1 MPAEAAEGVL
11 VGVYQLTRGGQTRSV
26 VLTGVCGINAPTTAS
41 GKLPKRSRGSLTA
54 SQSCSHK
61 ATIEVNH
68 LKGIGHCKLRS
79 ALIPQVAGHRLNR
92 SQWVPDA
99 CVASSAALCSKTSST
114 RKLTTSCGSFTA
126 DLLSPTLCRAP
137 WWELETALASEPRY
151 QETSSLLQPVT
162 KRHWGFGVRPAQ
174 AFPQL
179 CIILATG
186 P

>member
-1 MPAEAAEGVL
+1 MTRKL
-11 VGVYQLTRGGQTRSV
+11 VGSSLE
-26 VLTGVCGINAPTTAS
+26 AS
-41 GKLPKRSRGSLTA
+41 GRDRPVPVSMKFGGFQLYTY
-54 SQSCSHK
+54 
-61 ATIEVNH
+61 
-68 LKGIGHCKLRS
+68 LRS

-137 WWELETALASEPRY
+137 WWGLETALASEPRY